1 MWLEEVTLKDFRCFF
16 GEHVL
21 SLSTDEDENVT
32 LIHAENGVGKTTLL
46 NAMLWCFYGVTT
58 PKFERKHDLV
68 NHDAIA
74 AGSTAAFVEVL
85 FEHNGKR
92 YRARRYAPAP
102 GESVERAFSIMRMDD
117 GHNHRIDNPDSF
129 INTVIPKT
137 MVGHFLFDGEH
148 AEFILGEENRGSV
161 RKAVQD
167 ILGCNL
173 INTAIIDLED
183 AASYYRRQMPK
194 SKASV
199 SISTLSQAIETLE
212 GQIASAKSA
221 VEGLKQETDTVNQQ
235 IADIDAK
242 LRNSAAAKEL
252 QRRRDG
258 VERQL
263 LGARKRAKDAQDE
276 VLKWLGDNGR
286 FLVST
291 RIAEQTFDHLQAQ
304 ENKGGIPSPYNE
316 EFVKDLLEMKKCICG
331 ADLVPGAQP
340 YLHVESRLHKAAN
353 ATLRSRLNGV
363 RATIS
368 QLKTERER
376 APGRLDAANK
386 RLFTARVDVTS
397 GEAELGEI
405 SEKLQGIDFGEIAS
419 RETKRNELRSRLSE
433 IDRTIGALGSRIAAA
448 ESEKTAKQNEL
459 RRQAEDDDGARIFV
473 KRHTVCEILKKRLEA
488 ELQEEEEDA
497 RKILRSSIGKVL
509 QATSRKTFKLKLS
522 NEYGVSLVNEAG
534 TQLPKSSGENQLL
547 GLAFTAALVEF
558 AKLRQNAQDHR
569 LLRGTVAPLVLDSPF
584 GQLDESYRQTTGEYV
599 PKMASQ
605 VVLMVSGSQAQGGAV
620 QALRERVG
628 KEYVLVRTNKGP
640 RKDGAREVKLLR
652 GKDYET
658 SLFDQQADGT
668 EIVQVK

>member
-1 MWLEEVTLKDFRCFF
+1 MWLEEITLKNFRCFY

-21 SLSTDEDENVT
+21 QLSTDEDRNVT

-46 NAMLWCFYGVTT
+46 NAMLWCFYGTTT
-58 PKFERKHDLV
+58 PKFERKHDLI
-68 NHDAIA
+68 NYDALA
-74 AGSTAAFVEVL
+74 AGSTSAFVEVL
-85 FEHNGKR
+85 FEHNDNR
-92 YRARRYAPAP
+92 YRARRSAFAT
-102 GESVERAFSIMRMDD
+102 GAVGDRAFSIMRLDD
-117 GHNHRIDNPDSF
+117 GHNRQVDNPDSF
-129 INTVIPKT
+129 INSVIPKT
-137 MVGHFLFDGEH
+137 MAGHFLFDGEH

-173 INTAIIDLED
+173 INTAVADLDD
-183 AASYYRRQMPK
+183 AASYYRKQMPK
-194 SKASV
+194 SKASA
-199 SISTLSQAIETLE
+199 SISALSQAIELLDSQT
-212 GQIASAKSA
+212 AAARTA
-221 VEGLKQETDTVNQQ
+221 VEGLKQESDSVNQQ

-242 LRNSAAAKEL
+242 LRNSSAAKEL
-252 QRRRDG
+252 QRRREG

-263 LGARKRAKDAQDE
+263 LGARKRAKDAQEE

-291 RIAEQTFDHLQAQ
+291 KIAEQTFDHLQAQ

-316 EFVKDLLEMKKCICG
+316 EFVKDLLEMEKCICG
-331 ADLVPGAQP
+331 ADLVPGSDS
-340 YLHVESRLHKAAN
+340 YLHVQSRLHKAAN
-353 ATLRSRLNGV
+353 ATLRSRLNGI

-386 RLFTARVDVTS
+386 RLFNARADVAS

-405 SEKLQGIDFGEIAS
+405 SEKLQGIDFGEIAA

-433 IDRTIGALGSRIAAA
+433 VDRNIGALVSRIAAS
-448 ESEKTAKQNEL
+448 ESDKAAKQNEL

-473 KRHTVCEILKKRLEA
+473 KRHTVCELLKNRLEA
-488 ELQEEEEDA
+488 ELEEEEQEA
-497 RKILRSSIGKVL
+497 RRMLRLGIGKVL
-509 QATSRKTFKLKLS
+509 QATSRKTFTLKL
-522 NEYGVSLVNEAG
+522 NDEYGVSLVNEAG
-534 TQLPKSSGENQLL
+534 TQLAKSSGENQLL

-558 AKLRQNAQDHR
+558 AKLRQNALDHR

-599 PKMASQ
+599 PRMASQ
-605 VVLMVSGSQAQGGAV
+605 VVLMVSGTQAGGGAV
-620 QALRERVG
+620 EALRDRVG

-640 RKDGAREVKLLR
+640 RKGGGKEVKQLHGR
-652 GKDYET
+652 DYET
-658 SLFDQQADGT
+658 ALFDQPADGT
-668 EIVQVK
+668 EIVEIQ